1 MFLDYLAPRT
11 SGMMEPLERPW
22 DYKRLGYSYLWSLLD
37 GTTKRFKDNSKMIV
51 VEGPPALEKTKFA
64 QGSQTF
70 QG

>member
-1 MFLDYLAPRT
+1 
-11 SGMMEPLERPW
+11 MMEPLERPW